1 MPNVDNLN
9 ISISATA
16 QKASSALD
24 SVIGKLD
31 RVAGSITRINTTN
44 LNSMSNGFERI
55 GRAMNS
61 MGSTKVNLTDFNRLA
76 KGIERLTSLSSS
88 QINGAADA
96 INRLTKSINFMS
108 GINVGPGVTQIADLA
123 KGIAQLGY
131 KSSTQAITN
140 IPKLAVAMKD
150 LINTLSTAPRVSQ
163 NVIDLTN
170 ALAKLAR
177 TGSSSGKAATSLGQ
191 SLNFFSKS
199 ARTAKT
205 SSFSLASAIGKVYAS
220 YWLLFRAFGK
230 IKKAMD
236 LSSALTEV
244 QNVVDVTFGGAADK
258 IEKFA
263 DTAIS
268 KFGISELAAKKTA
281 STYQAM
287 GTAMGFTQ
295 GKMADMSVELTALSA
310 DMASFYNVSQEAVAK
325 DLQSVFT
332 GMTRPLRQYGLD
344 LTEATLKEWA
354 LKNGMDANIKSM
366 SQAEK
371 TMLRY
376 QYVLA
381 NTGASQGDFLRTQY
395 TWANQTRILTENF
408 KALGTVIGG
417 MFTNAF
423 KPLVIAI
430 NSVMGKL
437 IEFAETVSN
446 SLGKIFGWTYQKGGG
461 GMASDFEDASGY
473 SDDMADST
481 GKAAKNVDKMKKGLR
496 AFDELKTLSF
506 GDNSVGGG
514 SGSGGGAGGGA
525 EAGDGSGGQWVQT
538 ESIFEKYQSSLD
550 SLYKLGEYIGSTLT
564 DTLNGIDWERVYK
577 GAQNFG
583 TGLADFLNGLIS
595 PELFG
600 AVGRTIS
607 NSLNTV
613 LYAAESFGATFDWTD
628 FGESVASGINNFFLN
643 FDFNRLSRTVNI
655 WINGFIEFIVAGLK
669 NIKFIEIFKRAWEG
683 LGELDLSSILV
694 IGAIVAPGI
703 LSGFNNLIG
712 LINAL
717 KLGFVSLV
725 GGFGGVISGF
735 KNVWSII
742 KTVSTSIG
750 PLKLAFGGLVAGLV
764 VFLATNKNVQDS
776 LKKLWK
782 ESIVPLA
789 NALGNTLK
797 PVIDL
802 VGVTFSGL
810 WSGVVKPFANF
821 LKVNLY
827 TAFSG
832 VADIITRS
840 VVPKVGQMADKFTFL
855 LNNVLSPVISFVSG
869 TFKPVIT
876 TVFNSVG
883 TLINN
888 LTNTFKGLIQFIT
901 GVFSGQW
908 SKAWNGAKTAFSSF
922 ANSLRTIARTPVNA
936 AMAMFEGLANG
947 IIRAWNSV
955 KRAINSLSLSIPSW
969 VPGVGGKRI
978 GFNLKMTSTISLPR
992 YASGG
997 FPEDGTFRASHG
1009 EIMGRFDNG
1018 KSVVANNKQIT
1029 EGISAAVYQ
1038 GNRENNAL
1046 LRQEIQLMQA
1056 QNELLSRIL
1065 EKETGI
1071 SSSALFN
1078 EMRKEANSYFRRTGQ
1093 AAFI

>member
-44 LNSMSNGFERI
+44 LNSMSNGFERM

-76 KGIERLTSLSSS
+76 KGIERLTSLSSA

-108 GINVGPGVTQIADLA
+108 GINVGSGVTQIADLA

-131 KSSTQAITN
+131 KSSTQAVTN

-191 SLNFFSKS
+191 SLNLFSNS
-199 ARTAKT
+199 AKKAKT
-205 SSFSLASAIGKVYAS
+205 SSFSLASAIGKVYAT

-230 IKKAMD
+230 IKEAMD

-244 QNVVDVTFGGAADK
+244 QNVVDVTFGNASSV

-263 DTAIS
+263 ETSIA

-295 GKMADMSVELTALSA
+295 GKMAEMSVELTALSA
-310 DMASFYNVSQEAVAK
+310 DMASFYNVSQEDVAE
-325 DLQSVFT
+325 DLQAVFT

-381 NTGASQGDFLRTQY
+381 NTGASQGDFQRTQL
-395 TWANQTRILTENF
+395 TWANQVRILTENF
-408 KALGTVIGG
+408 KALGSVIGG

-423 KPLVIAI
+423 RPLVIAI

-437 IEFAETVSN
+437 IQFAEVVSN
-446 SLGKIFGWTYQKGGG
+446 SLGKIFGWQYQKGGG
-461 GMASDFEDASGY
+461 GMTNEFEDSAGY
-473 SDDMADST
+473 SDDIADST

-496 AFDELKTLSF
+496 VFDELKTIDL
-506 GDNSVGGG
+506 GDSSSSGG
-514 SGSGGGAGGGA
+514 SGGSDGSGGGTGS
-525 EAGDGSGGQWVQT
+525 GDGNGGQWTKV
-538 ESIFEKYQSSLD
+538 ESIWENYESSLD
-550 SLYKLGEYIGSTLT
+550 SLYKLGDHIGTALT
-564 DTLNGIDWERVYK
+564 KAMNNIKWENVYE
-577 GAQNFG
+577 GARNFG
-583 TGLADFLNGLIS
+583 SGLANFLNGLIS
-595 PELFG
+595 PDLFG
-600 AVGRTIS
+600 ALGKTVA
-607 NSLNTV
+607 NSINTGLNF
-613 LYAAESFGATFDWTD
+613 LNSYAETFDWRD
-628 FGESVASGINNFFLN
+628 FGTSLATGLSEFFKNWDLKLTGDTFSNFASGILNGLAGFFST
-643 FDFNRLSRTVNI
+643 LSTEKVFETIGQKIVDLICGINWFKLAWDIGGLFLGLAEAEYNAPTQLLAGLSDAIKEKVAKAFESVKSWAKKEVIIPVAAKVEDIMKKVKEKWNAVKTWWSTVGKISIGIVVDNIQEKLRQAWTKAKNWWNKDKTPLENITAQVDNIKSKVQLKWNETVNYWKQKI
-655 WINGFIEFIVAGLK
+655 PLDKVSATITSIKDAISKKWAEAKNWWQNKSPLSKVNFNIPNLRTLLNDAWKKAKDWWDKNVKLK
-669 NIKFIEIFKRAWEG
+669 IPTLKFRVTYSTPSGAFKK
-683 LGELDLSSILV
+683 
-694 IGAIVAPGI
+694 AIVKA
-703 LSGFNNLIG
+703 LNLQG
-712 LINAL
+712 WPS
-717 KLGFVSLV
+717 LGFY
-725 GGFGGVISGF
+725 
-735 KNVWSII
+735 
-742 KTVSTSIG
+742 
-750 PLKLAFGGLVAGLV
+750 
-764 VFLATNKNVQDS
+764 AT
-776 LKKLWK
+776 
-782 ESIVPLA
+782 
-789 NALGNTLK
+789 
-797 PVIDL
+797 
-802 VGVTFSGL
+802 
-810 WSGVVKPFANF
+810 
-821 LKVNLY
+821 
-827 TAFSG
+827 
-832 VADIITRS
+832 
-840 VVPKVGQMADKFTFL
+840 
-855 LNNVLSPVISFVSG
+855 
-869 TFKPVIT
+869 
-876 TVFNSVG
+876 
-883 TLINN
+883 
-888 LTNTFKGLIQFIT
+888 
-901 GVFSGQW
+901 
-908 SKAWNGAKTAFSSF
+908 
-922 ANSLRTIARTPVNA
+922 
-936 AMAMFEGLANG
+936 
-947 IIRAWNSV
+947 
-955 KRAINSLSLSIPSW
+955 
-969 VPGVGGKRI
+969 
-978 GFNLKMTSTISLPR
+978 
-992 YASGG
+992 GG

-1029 EGISAAVYQ
+1029 DGISAAVYQ

-1071 SSSALFN
+1071 SSSTLFN

-1093 AAFI
+1093 PAFI

>member
-44 LNSMSNGFERI
+44 LNSMSNGFERM

-76 KGIERLTSLSSS
+76 KGIERLTSLSSA

-108 GINVGPGVTQIADLA
+108 GINVGSGVTQIADLA

-131 KSSTQAITN
+131 KSSTQAVTN

-191 SLNFFSKS
+191 SLNLFSNS
-199 ARTAKT
+199 AKKAKT
-205 SSFSLASAIGKVYAS
+205 SSFSLASAIGKVYAT

-230 IKKAMD
+230 IKEAMD

-244 QNVVDVTFGGAADK
+244 QNVVDVTFGNASSV

-263 DTAIS
+263 ETSIA

-295 GKMADMSVELTALSA
+295 GKMAEMSVELTALSA
-310 DMASFYNVSQEAVAK
+310 DMASFYNVSQEDVAE
-325 DLQSVFT
+325 DLQAVFT

-381 NTGASQGDFLRTQY
+381 NTGASQGDFQRTQL
-395 TWANQTRILTENF
+395 TWANQVRILTENF
-408 KALGTVIGG
+408 KALGSVIGG

-423 KPLVIAI
+423 RPLVIAI

-437 IEFAETVSN
+437 IQFAEVVSN
-446 SLGKIFGWTYQKGGG
+446 SLGKIFGWQYQKGGG
-461 GMASDFEDASGY
+461 GMTNEFEDSAGY
-473 SDDMADST
+473 SDDIADST

-496 AFDELKTLSF
+496 AFDELKTIDL
-506 GDNSVGGG
+506 GDSSSSGG
-514 SGSGGGAGGGA
+514 SGGSDGSGGGTGS
-525 EAGDGSGGQWVQT
+525 GDGNGGQWTKV
-538 ESIFEKYQSSLD
+538 ESIWENYESSLD
-550 SLYKLGEYIGSTLT
+550 SLYKLGDHIGTALT
-564 DTLNGIDWERVYK
+564 KAMNNIKWENVYE
-577 GAQNFG
+577 GARNFG
-583 TGLADFLNGLIS
+583 SGLANFLNGLIS
-595 PELFG
+595 PDLFG
-600 AVGRTIS
+600 ALGKTVA
-607 NSLNTV
+607 NSINTGLNF
-613 LYAAESFGATFDWTD
+613 LNSFAETFDWRD
-628 FGESVASGINNFFLN
+628 FGTSLATGLSEFFKNWDLKLTGDTFSNFASGILNGLAGFFSTLSTEKVFETIGQKIVDLICGVDWGKLVWSLADFALGLADAIISAPSDLFEGVVEGIAEQITDEPIEIELPVLIRGIKVEDVFN
-643 FDFNRLSRTVNI
+643 FDLTTDLIEQSENSFENAGKALSKGEIGTTLVESL
-655 WINGFIEFIVAGLK
+655 NGVLSLVSAGLS
-669 NIKFIEIFKRAWEG
+669 FPVEPLVDTLSYAWDE
-683 LGELDLSSILV
+683 
-694 IGAIVAPGI
+694 A
-703 LSGFNNLIG
+703 
-712 LINAL
+712 
-717 KLGFVSLV
+717 KKWWT
-725 GGFGGVISGF
+725 
-735 KNVWSII
+735 KNVWLPTIESPFVQEFITNVSDAWNKLTGWWNKDKTPLENITAQVDNI
-742 KTVSTSIG
+742 KSKVQLKWNETVNYWKQKIPLDKVSATITSIKDAISKKWAEAKNWWQNKS
-750 PLKLAFGGLVAGLV
+750 PLSKVNFNIPNLRTLLNDAWKKAKDWWD
-764 VFLATNKNVQDS
+764 KNVK
-776 LKKLWK
+776 LK
-782 ESIVPLA
+782 IP
-789 NALGNTLK
+789 TLK
-797 PVIDL
+797 FR
-802 VGVTFSGL
+802 VTYSTPSGAFKKAI
-810 WSGVVKPFANF
+810 VKA
-821 LKVNLY
+821 LNLQ
-827 TAFSG
+827 G
-832 VADIITRS
+832 W
-840 VVPKVGQMADKFTFL
+840 P
-855 LNNVLSPVISFVSG
+855 
-869 TFKPVIT
+869 
-876 TVFNSVG
+876 
-883 TLINN
+883 
-888 LTNTFKGLIQFIT
+888 
-901 GVFSGQW
+901 
-908 SKAWNGAKTAFSSF
+908 
-922 ANSLRTIARTPVNA
+922 SL
-936 AMAMFEGLANG
+936 
-947 IIRAWNSV
+947 
-955 KRAINSLSLSIPSW
+955 
-969 VPGVGGKRI
+969 
-978 GFNLKMTSTISLPR
+978 GF
-992 YASGG
+992 YATGG

-1029 EGISAAVYQ
+1029 DGISAAVYQ

-1071 SSSALFN
+1071 SSSTLFN

-1093 AAFI
+1093 PAFI